1 MKATQHSPHPTLSV
15 VDPRALAIRSVAYC
29 QHPDKPDVEP
39 RITRQIFDEVGR
51 EVAAW
56 DPRLWSAAPKPNMAT
71 VYGLS
76 GQALLTDSVDAG
88 WQLNLCNDAGSQRSF
103 WDERGSQCH
112 REFDD
117 LQRPVALTEQAFDEQ
132 LQVVERWTYADAT
145 ESFAQH
151 NQCGQ
156 LIRHDDPGGGQF
168 LGDYGLSGA
177 VLEESRR
184 FLIELDAPD
193 WPLLL
198 DARDELLE
206 EKAYVTRYAFY
217 PTGEVQ
223 RQIDAAGNAQIFH
236 FNVAGKSSAT
246 WLLQSGE
253 GQHSR
258 CLVSEIR
265 YNAQD
270 QIESE
275 TAGNGVVSSA
285 DYSPDDGRLLRL
297 FAGVAGQQPLQDL
310 NYVYDPVGN
319 IVELEDKCQT
329 VSHFNGQRIDPV
341 SRYRYDS
348 LYQLVEANGWEVSK
362 PSHGPALPDLLPL
375 PLDPAQRRNYIQTF
389 AYDAAGNLI
398 TRHHSGAPG
407 FSMFTSARSNR
418 SLAQLDDGSLPG
430 EAQITLGFDAAGN
443 QLELQRGQA
452 MTWNVRNELSRVTLV
467 RRGAEADDFECY
479 VYDQP
484 GHRLRKTQIS
494 RASGQT
500 LTTEV
505 RYLPGL
511 EIHCEVGG
519 VERHVVSVEAGR
531 NQVRLLH
538 WRAGAVNDQWRYSL
552 GDHLGSSTMELDES
566 AGILSQEC
574 FYAFGGTACWAGR
587 SALTAKYKSVRYSGK
602 ERDLSG
608 LYHYGYRYYAPWLC
622 RWINPDPAG
631 PVNGLNFYC
640 FVGNYPVGNRD
651 KDGRYY
657 EGKNDDF
664 EARLISSKMIIL
676 ARGLSEF
683 THSQADTIRA
693 QVQEAEIIYEG
704 AQQAVYS
711 NLQGGKNVLQSYFG
725 PSYKI
730 VVTKLLSYFASG
742 EVLARHYKGVAG
754 DGKFVGAISIDAP
767 FTAMV
772 APADNYGRVV
782 VDMDFVS
789 NRELPAV
796 LAHELSHLI
805 RVDGINVVGAGTMDN
820 FYLGNL
826 YPFLLGSSAAPDNI
840 THQDISELILSGGLT
855 VEYMDTFPGSGSD
868 FTRTVE
874 SYMGIAGAGVSLS
887 DAVSLFNSDPD
898 LRAEMSVKNADSVAY
913 SAKSLNSLYRARQS
927 NGRMFTAIHGN

>member
-39 RITRQIFDEVGR
+39 RITRQIFDEAGR

-56 DPRLWSAAPKPNMAT
+56 DPRLWGLAPKPNLST
-71 VYGLS
+71 VYALS
-76 GQALLTDSVDAG
+76 GQVLLTDSVDAG

-117 LQRPVALTEQAFDEQ
+117 LQRPVALTEQAYGEQ

-156 LIRHDDPGGGQF
+156 LLRHDDPGGGQF
-168 LGDYGLSGA
+168 LGDYGLSDA

-206 EKAYVTRYAFY
+206 EKAYVTRYALN

-223 RQIDAAGNAQIFH
+223 RQIDAAGNAQTFH

-253 GQHSR
+253 GQHPR

-275 TAGNGVVSSA
+275 TAGNGIVSSV
-285 DYSPDDGRLLRL
+285 DYSPEDGRLLRL
-297 FAGVAGQQPLQDL
+297 FAGVAGLQPLQDL
-310 NYVYDPVGN
+310 NYSYDPVGN

-348 LYQLVEANGWEVSK
+348 LYQLVEAKGWEVSK
-362 PSHGPALPDLLPL
+362 PSHGPALPDLLPV
-375 PLDPAQRRNYIQTF
+375 PLDPAQRRNYTQTF

-407 FSMFTSARSNR
+407 FSMFTSASSNR

-452 MTWNVRNELSRVTLV
+452 MAWNVRNELSRVTLV

-505 RYLPGL
+505 RYLSGL

-531 NQVRLLH
+531 NHVRLLH
-538 WRAGAVNDQWRYSL
+538 WPAGAVNDQWRYSL
-552 GDHLGSSTMELDES
+552 GDHLGSCSLELNES
-566 AGILSQEC
+566 AGILSQEF

-587 SALTAKYKSVRYSGK
+587 SALMAKYKSVRYSGK

-631 PVNGLNFYC
+631 SVNGLNLYC

-657 EGKNDDF
+657 EGRNDEF
-664 EARLISSKMIIL
+664 EARLISSGKVIL

-683 THSQADTIRA
+683 PQPQADVMRA
-693 QVQEAEIIYEG
+693 QMQEAGSIYEG
-704 AQQAVYS
+704 AQHALYS
-711 NLQGGKNVLQSYFG
+711 NLRGSKNVLQSYFG
-725 PSYKI
+725 SSYRNI
-730 VVTKLLSYFASG
+730 TTRLLSYFASG
-742 EVLARHYKGVAG
+742 EILARHYQGAAG
-754 DGKFVGAISIDAP
+754 NGKFIGAISIDAP

-820 FYLGNL
+820 FYLGTL
-826 YPFLLGSSAAPDNI
+826 YPFLLSSSATPDSI

-868 FTRTVE
+868 FSRTVE

-898 LRAEMSVKNADSVAY
+898 LRAETSINNADSVAY
-913 SAKSLNSLYRARQS
+913 SAKNLNSLYRARQS

>member
-1 MKATQHSPHPTLSV
+1 MKATQHSSHPTLSV

-39 RITRQIFDEVGR
+39 HITRQIFDEVGR

-56 DPRLWSAAPKPNMAT
+56 DPRLWGAAPKPNLST
-71 VYGLS
+71 VYALS
-76 GQALLTDSVDAG
+76 GQVLLTDSVDAG

-103 WDERGSQCH
+103 WDARGSQCR
-112 REFDD
+112 REFDE
-117 LQRPVALTEQAFDEQ
+117 LQRPVALTEQAYGEQ
-132 LQVVERWTYADAT
+132 PQVVERWTYADAT

-156 LIRHDDPGGGQF
+156 LLRHDDPGGGQL

-223 RQIDAAGNAQIFH
+223 RQIDAAGNTQIFH

-253 GQHSR
+253 GQHPQ

-275 TAGNGVVSSA
+275 TAGNGVVSSV
-285 DYSPDDGRLLRL
+285 DYSPEDGRLLKL

-329 VSHFNGQRIDPV
+329 VSHFNAQRIEPV

-348 LYQLVEANGWEVSK
+348 LYQMVEAKGWEVSK
-362 PSHGPALPDLLPL
+362 PSHGPALPDLLPV
-375 PLDPAQRRNYIQTF
+375 PLDPAQRRNYTQTF

-430 EAQITLGFDAAGN
+430 EAQIALGFDAAGN
-443 QLELQRGQA
+443 QLELQRGQP

-467 RRGAEADDFECY
+467 QRGAEADDFECY

-519 VERHVVSVEAGR
+519 VERHVVSVDAGR
-531 NQVRLLH
+531 NHARLLH
-538 WRAGAVNDQWRYSL
+538 WPEGAESDQWGYSL
-552 GDHLGSSTMELDES
+552 GDHLGSSSMELDER
-566 AGILSQEC
+566 AGVLSQEHY
-574 FYAFGGTACWAGR
+574 YAFGGTACWAGK
-587 SALTAKYKSVRYSGK
+587 SDLATKYKSVRYSGK

-631 PVNGLNFYC
+631 SVNGLNLYC
-640 FVGNYPVGNRD
+640 FVGNYPVGNSD

-657 EGKNDDF
+657 EGRNDEF
-664 EARLISSKMIIL
+664 EARLISSGKVIL

-683 THSQADTIRA
+683 PQPPADIMRA
-693 QVQEAEIIYEG
+693 QMQEAGSIYEG
-704 AQQAVYS
+704 AQHALYS
-711 NLQGGKNVLQSYFG
+711 NLRGSKNVLQSYFG
-725 PSYKI
+725 SSYRNI
-730 VVTKLLSYFASG
+730 TTRLLSYFASG
-742 EVLARHYKGVAG
+742 EILARHYQEAAG
-754 DGKFVGAISIDAP
+754 DGKFIGAISIDAP

-820 FYLGNL
+820 FYLGTL
-826 YPFLLGSSAAPDNI
+826 YPFLLGSSATPDSI

-868 FTRTVE
+868 FSRTVE
-874 SYMGIAGAGVSLS
+874 SYMGIAGAGASLS
-887 DAVSLFNSDPD
+887 DAVSLFNSNPD

>member
-1 MKATQHSPHPTLSV
+1 MKATQHSSHPTLSV

-56 DPRLWSAAPKPNMAT
+56 DPRLWGVAPKPNLST
-71 VYGLS
+71 VYALS
-76 GQALLTDSVDAG
+76 DQVLLTDSVDAG

-103 WDERGSQCH
+103 WDARGSQCH

-117 LQRPVALTEQAFDEQ
+117 LQRPVALTEQAFGEQ
-132 LQVVERWTYADAT
+132 PQVVERWTYADAT

-156 LIRHDDPGGGQF
+156 LIRHDDPGGGQL

-206 EKAYVTRYAFY
+206 ENAYVTRYALN

-236 FNVAGKSSAT
+236 YNVAGKSSAT
-246 WLLQSGE
+246 WFLQHGE
-253 GQHSR
+253 GQPAK
-258 CLVSEIR
+258 CLVSQIR
-265 YNAQD
+265 YNAGD

-285 DYSPDDGRLLRL
+285 DYRPEDGRLLRL

-310 NYVYDPVGN
+310 NYAYDPVGN

-348 LYQLVEANGWEVSK
+348 LYQLVEAKGWEVSK
-362 PSHGPALPDLLPL
+362 PSHGPALPDLLPV
-375 PLDPAQRRNYIQTF
+375 PLDPAQRRNYTQTF
-389 AYDAAGNLI
+389 TYDEAGNLI

-443 QLELQRGQA
+443 QLELQRGQPMA
-452 MTWNVRNELSRVTLV
+452 WNVRKELSRVTLV
-467 RRGAEADDFECY
+467 QRGAEVDDSECY

-511 EIHCEVGG
+511 EIHREVDG

-538 WRAGAVNDQWRYSL
+538 WPAGAVNDQWRYSL
-552 GDHLGSSTMELDES
+552 GDHLGSSTLELNES
-566 AGILSQEC
+566 AGTLSQEF

-587 SALTAKYKSVRYSGK
+587 SALTAKYKSIRYSGK
-602 ERDLSG
+602 ERDATG
-608 LYHYGYRYYAPWLC
+608 LNYFGYRYLASWLQ
-622 RWINPDPAG
+622 RWVSSDPAG
-631 PVNGLNFYC
+631 EVNGLNLFG
-640 FVGNYPVGNRD
+640 FVANNPINNKD
-651 KDGRYY
+651 SDGRVFY
-657 EGKNDDF
+657 EGVGDSF
-664 EARLISSKMIIL
+664 ETSLIESGKQIL
-676 ARGLSEF
+676 ARGLHQFPAHLSS
-683 THSQADTIRA
+683 TISSQLFEMQSVFADA
-693 QVQEAEIIYEG
+693 NDALVQGYAENSAI
-704 AQQAVYS
+704 
-711 NLQGGKNVLQSYFG
+711 LKSYFG
-725 PSYKI
+725 PEYKSI
-730 VVTKLLSYFASG
+730 ESNLSRTWARG
-742 EVLARHYKGVAG
+742 EELAKAYGGSAG
-754 DGKFVGAISIDAP
+754 RGKFIGFIAGPGQHSNAEIRTGD
-767 FTAMV
+767 F
-772 APADNYGRVV
+772 YGRVAINLGV
-782 VDMDFVS
+782 VDENFGM
-789 NRELPAV
+789 V
-796 LAHELSHLI
+796 LGHELMH
-805 RVDGINVVGAGTMDN
+805 INRANKINAVGPGAVDN
-820 FYLGNL
+820 FYLNSPWPEIL
-826 YPFLLGSSAAPDNI
+826 NYPVL
-840 THQDISELILSGGLT
+840 HYDIPARGLSEAIMHGGLT
-855 VEYMDTFPGSGSD
+855 LAYAKPYTASHRD
-868 FTRTVE
+868 FINSVGQ
-874 SYMGIAGAGVSLS
+874 YMGFP
-887 DAVSLFNSDPD
+887 DALDLETSILMFNEAPH
-898 LRAEMSVKNADSVAY
+898 LRMQMALNNADSIVF
-913 SAKSLNSLYRARQS
+913 SAKSMSQMHRAMQESNNLFRSL
-927 NGRMFTAIHGN
+927 I

>member
-15 VDPRALAIRSVAYC
+15 IDPRALAIRSVVYC

-39 RITRQIFDEVGR
+39 RITRQIFDEAGR

-56 DPRLWSAAPKPNMAT
+56 DPRLWGAAPKPNMAT

-76 GQALLTDSVDAG
+76 GQAVLTDSVDAG
-88 WQLNLCNDAGSQRSF
+88 WQLSMCNQAGSQRSF

-117 LQRPVALTEQAFDEQ
+117 LQRPVALTEQAFGEQ
-132 LQVVERWTYADAT
+132 PQVVERWTYAGAT
-145 ESFAQH
+145 ETFAQH

-206 EKAYVTRYAFY
+206 EKAYVTRYALN
-217 PTGEVQ
+217 PTGEVK

-236 FNVAGKSSAT
+236 YNVAGKSSAT

-253 GQHSR
+253 GQHPQ

-275 TAGNGVVSSA
+275 TADNGVVSSA

-310 NYVYDPVGN
+310 NYFYDPVGN

-348 LYQLVEANGWEVSK
+348 LYQLVEAKGWEVSK

-375 PLDPAQRRNYIQTF
+375 PLDPAQRRNYTQTF

-452 MTWNVRNELSRVTLV
+452 MAWNVRNELRRMTLV
-467 RRGAEADDFECY
+467 QRGAEADDFECY

-511 EIHCEVGG
+511 EIHCEVDG
-519 VERHVVSVEAGR
+519 VERHVVSVDAGR

-538 WRAGAVNDQWRYSL
+538 WPEGAESDQWGYSL
-552 GDHLGSSTMELDES
+552 GDHLGSSSMELDER
-566 AGILSQEC
+566 AGVLSQEHY
-574 FYAFGGTACWAGR
+574 YAFGGTACWAGK
-587 SALTAKYKSVRYSGK
+587 SDLATKNKSVRYSGK
-602 ERDLSG
+602 ERDASG
-608 LYHYGYRYYAPWLC
+608 LYYYGYRYLAPWLQ
-622 RWINPDPAG
+622 RWISPDPLGTAEG
-631 PVNGLNFYC
+631 INLFLFVKNGVMSYKDNNGLARDNIMDSMMLNAERASVNADGARRTLRSLSALSNLRNENHTKEK
-640 FVGNYPVGNRD
+640 FVSLVRIIIERNKELKSLGAFVFGSDVNTPADGAFFWSGDSIDSAGNVINSAMYTAQFIAQ
-651 KDGRYY
+651 K
-657 EGKNDDF
+657 
-664 EARLISSKMIIL
+664 
-676 ARGLSEF
+676 ARGMTVEMTHGGDQLNVYKNPSF
-683 THSQADTIRA
+683 TNVSRYASGYMYLNERFSYMDSPTARGDLLAKGASMAGVGVRTTLGEIFFRTNENPLNTPDSSVAGALWDVISIRFA
-693 QVQEAEIIYEG
+693 RAATGVVNVIHAAPSNDPYFSSPAYKRSTWFTREKVAMQQEAKTRIVERFSE
-704 AQQAVYS
+704 
-711 NLQGGKNVLQSYFG
+711 NLE
-725 PSYKI
+725 
-730 VVTKLLSYFASG
+730 TW
-742 EVLARHYKGVAG
+742 
-754 DGKFVGAISIDAP
+754 
-767 FTAMV
+767 
-772 APADNYGRVV
+772 
-782 VDMDFVS
+782 
-789 NRELPAV
+789 EL
-796 LAHELSHLI
+796 
-805 RVDGINVVGAGTMDN
+805 RR
-820 FYLGNL
+820 F
-826 YPFLLGSSAAPDNI
+826 
-840 THQDISELILSGGLT
+840 
-855 VEYMDTFPGSGSD
+855 GSG
-868 FTRTVE
+868 T
-874 SYMGIAGAGVSLS
+874 
-887 DAVSLFNSDPD
+887 P
-898 LRAEMSVKNADSVAY
+898 
-913 SAKSLNSLYRARQS
+913 
-927 NGRMFTAIHGN
+927 

>member
-1 MKATQHSPHPTLSV
+1 
-15 VDPRALAIRSVAYC
+15 LAIRSVAYC

-39 RITRQIFDEVGR
+39 RITRQIFDEAGR

-56 DPRLWSAAPKPNMAT
+56 DPRLWGLAPKPNLST
-71 VYGLS
+71 VYALS
-76 GQALLTDSVDAG
+76 GQVLLTDSVDAG

-117 LQRPVALTEQAFDEQ
+117 LQRPVALTEQAFGEQ

-168 LGDYGLSGA
+168 LGDYGWSGA

-206 EKAYVTRYAFY
+206 EKAYVTRYALN

-223 RQIDAAGNAQIFH
+223 RQIDAAGNAQTFH

-253 GQHSR
+253 GQHPQ

-275 TAGNGVVSSA
+275 TAGNGVVSSV
-285 DYSPDDGRLLRL
+285 DYSPEDGRLLRL
-297 FAGVAGQQPLQDL
+297 FAGVVGQQPLQDL
-310 NYVYDPVGN
+310 NYAYDPVGN

-348 LYQLVEANGWEVSK
+348 LYQLVEAKGWEVSK
-362 PSHGPALPDLLPL
+362 PSHGPALPDLLPV
-375 PLDPAQRRNYIQTF
+375 PLDPAQRRNYTQTF
-389 AYDAAGNLI
+389 TYDAAGNLI

-430 EAQITLGFDAAGN
+430 EAQITLGFDTAGN

-452 MTWNVRNELSRVTLV
+452 MTWNVRNELRRVTLV
-467 RRGAEADDFECY
+467 QRGAEVDDFECY

-519 VERHVVSVEAGR
+519 VERHVVSVDAGR

-538 WRAGAVNDQWRYSL
+538 WPAGAESDQWRYSL
-552 GDHLGSSTMELDES
+552 GDHLGSSSMELDES
-566 AGILSQEC
+566 AGILSQEY
-574 FYAFGGTACWAGR
+574 FYAFGGTACWAGK
-587 SALTAKYKSVRYSGK
+587 STLTAKYKSIRYSSK
-602 ERDLSG
+602 ERDSTG
-608 LYHYGYRYYAPWLC
+608 LYYYGFRYYAPWLQ
-622 RWINPDPAG
+622 RWVNPDPAG
-631 PVNGLNFYC
+631 FIDGFNMFLFAVNNPVRYIDSNGLVRGEAGADTKSLLLAEQYGRQADSAFEEYRVAPSSGAKFRQIGQVIINRNSELKALSGFVVNADVQTSPGRSFFWSGDSLDLSGSVDKSALMTAQFLAGIQGGMTIEMTPGGETLESYGKNNWPPITGGRSTPGFKYLQDRFRYVPAGIRESLLAKGALSAGKNIYGVIGLNF
-640 FVGNYPVGNRD
+640 FDTDNPAEN
-651 KDGRYY
+651 
-657 EGKNDDF
+657 
-664 EARLISSKMIIL
+664 MINSPLKSVAGIVWDVVSIRF
-676 ARGLSEF
+676 ARG
-683 THSQADTIRA
+683 A
-693 QVQEAEIIYEG
+693 
-704 AQQAVYS
+704 
-711 NLQGGKNVLQSYFG
+711 
-725 PSYKI
+725 
-730 VVTKLLSYFASG
+730 
-742 EVLARHYKGVAG
+742 
-754 DGKFVGAISIDAP
+754 VGA
-767 FTAMV
+767 V
-772 APADNYGRVV
+772 
-782 VDMDFVS
+782 
-789 NRELPAV
+789 
-796 LAHELSHLI
+796 
-805 RVDGINVVGAGTMDN
+805 NVIH
-820 FYLGNL
+820 
-826 YPFLLGSSAAPDNI
+826 AAKTNDPYF
-840 THQDISELILSGGLT
+840 QS
-855 VEYMDTFPGSGSD
+855 DTFLRS
-868 FTRTVE
+868 TWLTKEKVALINEAKTTIVE
-874 SYMGIAGAGVSLS
+874 RFGEH
-887 DAVSLFNSDPD
+887 
-898 LRAEMSVKNADSVAY
+898 LRSWELQKPKVR
-913 SAKSLNSLYRARQS
+913 RAP
-927 NGRMFTAIHGN
+927 

>member
-1 MKATQHSPHPTLSV
+1 MKATQHSSHPTLSV

-56 DPRLWSAAPKPNMAT
+56 DPRLWGAAPKPNLST
-71 VYGLS
+71 VYALS
-76 GQALLTDSVDAG
+76 GQVLLTDSVDAG

-112 REFDD
+112 RKFDE
-117 LQRPVALTEQAFDEQ
+117 LQRPVALTEQVFGEQ
-132 LQVVERWTYADAT
+132 PQVVERWTYADAT
-145 ESFAQH
+145 ESFTQH

-184 FLIELDAPD
+184 FLIALDAPD

-217 PTGEVQ
+217 PTGEAQ

-236 FNVAGKSSAT
+236 YNVAGKSSAT

-253 GQHSR
+253 GQHPQ

-285 DYSPDDGRLLRL
+285 DYRPEDGRLLRL
-297 FAGVAGQQPLQDL
+297 FAGVAGQQLLQDL

-319 IVELEDKCQT
+319 IVELEDKCQI
-329 VSHFNGQRIDPV
+329 VSHFNGQRIEPV

-348 LYQLVEANGWEVSK
+348 LYQLVEAKGWEVSK
-362 PSHGPALPDLLPL
+362 PSHGPALPDLLPV
-375 PLDPAQRRNYIQTF
+375 PLDPAQRRNYTQTF

-443 QLELQRGQA
+443 QLELQRGQPMA
-452 MTWNVRNELSRVTLV
+452 WNVRNELSRVTLV
-467 RRGAEADDFECY
+467 QRGAEADDCECY

-484 GHRLRKTQIS
+484 GHRLRKTQFS

-511 EIHCEVGG
+511 EIHCEVDD
-519 VERHVVSVEAGR
+519 VERHVVSVDAGR
-531 NQVRLLH
+531 NGARILRWLVDAGIDQVRFNLI
-538 WRAGAVNDQWRYSL
+538 
-552 GDHLGSSTMELDES
+552 DHLESSTVELDEC
-566 AGILSQEC
+566 AGILSREH
-574 FYAFGGTACWAGR
+574 YYPFGGTSCWA
-587 SALTAKYKSVRYSGK
+587 SDKVVIKNYKTIRYSGK
-602 ERDLSG
+602 ERDATG
-608 LYHYGYRYYAPWLC
+608 LYYYGYRYVATVLQ
-622 RWINPDPAG
+622 RWISPDPSG
-631 PVNGLNFYC
+631 RVNGLNVFC
-640 FVGNYPVGNRD
+640 FVGNNPVGYQD
-651 KDGRYY
+651 QDGRYY
-657 EGKNDDF
+657 EGWFDEI
-664 EARLISSKMIIL
+664 EADIKSNAMTIQ
-676 ARGLSEF
+676 ARGLEQFSPANA
-683 THSQADTIRA
+683 SSIRSRLSDVESTYA
-693 QVQEAEIIYEG
+693 GAQEALRM
-704 AQQAVYS
+704 
-711 NLQGGKNVLQSYFG
+711 NLMENSGVLTSYFG
-725 PSYKI
+725 PGFKQ
-730 VVTKLLSYFASG
+730 VTNRLFDYWGRGKR
-742 EVLARHYKGVAG
+742 LAAEYKGPSG
-754 DGKFVGAISIDAP
+754 SGKFIGATTDIYSN
-767 FTAMV
+767 V
-772 APADNYGRVV
+772 ASVNLADPYGRITLNMSHINAEHLT
-782 VDMDFVS
+782 D
-789 NRELPAV
+789 V
-796 LAHELSHLI
+796 LAHEVLHLGW
-805 RVDGINVVGAGTMDN
+805 VSGLNAEGVGAVDYFYVDN
-820 FYLGNL
+820 NVPG
-826 YPFLLGSSAAPDNI
+826 LLGVRARPRE
-840 THQDISELILSGGLT
+840 ISHRHVSQVIMHDGLT
-855 VEYMDTFPGSGSD
+855 VDYLEA
-868 FTRTVE
+868 FTISHDNFIDVVQVYAGGAKSVTDLRT
-874 SYMGIAGAGVSLS
+874 
-887 DAVSLFNSDPD
+887 AVSEFNRDHY
-898 LRAEMSVKNADSVAY
+898 LRAEIAINNADSIAY
-913 SAKSLNSLYRARQS
+913 AAKSMNQLYQARRADSQLFHS
-927 NGRMFTAIHGN
+927 VLFE

>member
-39 RITRQIFDEVGR
+39 RITRQMFDEAGR

-56 DPRLWSAAPKPNMAT
+56 DPRLWGAAPKPNLST
-71 VYGLS
+71 VYALS
-76 GQALLTDSVDAG
+76 GQVLLTDSVDAG

-117 LQRPVALTEQAFDEQ
+117 LQRPVALTEQAFGEQ
-132 LQVVERWTYADAT
+132 PQVVERWTYADAT

-156 LIRHDDPGGGQF
+156 LIRHDDPGGGQL

-236 FNVAGKSSAT
+236 YNVAGKSSAT

-253 GQHSR
+253 GQHPQ
-258 CLVSEIR
+258 CLVSETR

-285 DYSPDDGRLLRL
+285 DYSPEDGRLLRL

-348 LYQLVEANGWEVSK
+348 LYQLVEAKGWEVSK

-375 PLDPAQRRNYIQTF
+375 PLDPAQRRNYTQTF

-430 EAQITLGFDAAGN
+430 EAQIALGFDAAGN

-452 MTWNVRNELSRVTLV
+452 MAWNVRNELSRVTLV
-467 RRGAEADDFECY
+467 QRGAEADDCECY

-519 VERHVVSVEAGR
+519 VERHVVSVDAGR
-531 NQVRLLH
+531 NHARLLH
-538 WRAGAVNDQWRYSL
+538 WPEGAESDQWGYSL
-552 GDHLGSSTMELDES
+552 GDHLGSSSMELDER
-566 AGILSQEC
+566 AGVLSQEHY
-574 FYAFGGTACWAGR
+574 YAFGGTACWSGKSDLA
-587 SALTAKYKSVRYSGK
+587 TKYKSFRYSGK
-602 ERDLSG
+602 ERDASG
-608 LYHYGYRYYAPWLC
+608 LYYYGYRYFAPWLQ
-622 RWINPDPAG
+622 RWISPDPVGTAEG
-631 PVNGLNFYC
+631 VNLFLFVKNGVMSYKDNNGLARDNVTDSLMLSAERASFDADGARRTFRSLSALSNLRNENHTKEK
-640 FVGNYPVGNRD
+640 FVSLVRIIIERNKEFKSLGAFVFGSDVKTPADGAFFWNGNGVDAAGN
-651 KDGRYY
+651 
-657 EGKNDDF
+657 
-664 EARLISSKMIIL
+664 AISAMYTAQFIAQR
-676 ARGLSEF
+676 ARGMTVEMTHGGGQLNIYKNPSF
-683 THSQADTIRA
+683 TNVSHYASGYMYLNERFNYMDSPTARGDLLAKGASMAGVGVRTTLGEIFFRTNENPLNAPHSCVAGALWDVISIRFA
-693 QVQEAEIIYEG
+693 RAATGVVNVIHAAPSNDPYFSGAVYKRSTWFTRERVAMQQEAKTRIVERFSE
-704 AQQAVYS
+704 
-711 NLQGGKNVLQSYFG
+711 NLK
-725 PSYKI
+725 
-730 VVTKLLSYFASG
+730 TW
-742 EVLARHYKGVAG
+742 
-754 DGKFVGAISIDAP
+754 
-767 FTAMV
+767 
-772 APADNYGRVV
+772 
-782 VDMDFVS
+782 
-789 NRELPAV
+789 ELK
-796 LAHELSHLI
+796 
-805 RVDGINVVGAGTMDN
+805 R
-820 FYLGNL
+820 F
-826 YPFLLGSSAAPDNI
+826 
-840 THQDISELILSGGLT
+840 
-855 VEYMDTFPGSGSD
+855 GSG
-868 FTRTVE
+868 T
-874 SYMGIAGAGVSLS
+874 
-887 DAVSLFNSDPD
+887 P
-898 LRAEMSVKNADSVAY
+898 
-913 SAKSLNSLYRARQS
+913 
-927 NGRMFTAIHGN
+927 

>member
-1 MKATQHSPHPTLSV
+1 MDDGSFQPLHAGLHSPHPKLLV
-15 VDPRALAIRSVAYC
+15 IDPRALAIRSVAYC
-29 QHPDKPDVEP
+29 QHPDKPDVAP
-39 RITRQIFDEVGR
+39 RITRQIFDQAGR

-56 DPRLWSAAPKPNMAT
+56 DPRLWGVAPKPNLST
-71 VYGLS
+71 VYALS
-76 GQALLTDSVDAG
+76 GQVLLTDSVDAG
-88 WQLNLCNDAGSQRSF
+88 WQLSMCNEAGSQRSF
-103 WDERGSQCH
+103 RDERGSQCH

-117 LQRPVALTEQAFDEQ
+117 LQRPVALTEQAFGEQ

-156 LIRHDDPGGGQF
+156 LIRHDDPGGGQA

-246 WLLQSGE
+246 WLLQPGE
-253 GQHSR
+253 DQHPQ

-275 TAGNGVVSSA
+275 TAGNGVVSSV
-285 DYSPDDGRLLRL
+285 DYSPEDGRLLRL
-297 FAGVAGQQPLQDL
+297 FAGVAGLQPLQDL
-310 NYVYDPVGN
+310 NYSYDPVGN

-329 VSHFNGQRIDPV
+329 VSHFNGQRIEPV

-348 LYQLVEANGWEVSK
+348 LYQLVEAKGWEVSK

-375 PLDPAQRRNYIQTF
+375 PLDPAQRRNYTQTF

-430 EAQITLGFDAAGN
+430 EAQIALGFDAAGN
-443 QLELQRGQA
+443 QLELQRGQP

-467 RRGAEADDFECY
+467 QRGAEADDFECY

-511 EIHCEVGG
+511 EIHREVGG

-531 NQVRLLH
+531 NHVRLLH
-538 WRAGAVNDQWRYSL
+538 WPAGAVNDQWRYSL
-552 GDHLGSSTMELDES
+552 GDHLGSCSLELNES
-566 AGILSQEC
+566 AGILSQEF

-587 SALTAKYKSVRYSGK
+587 SALMAKYKSIRYSGK
-602 ERDLSG
+602 ERDATG
-608 LYHYGYRYYAPWLC
+608 LYYYGYRYYAPWLQ
-622 RWINPDPAG
+622 RWMAADPAG
-631 PVNGLNFYC
+631 SIDGLNFYQM
-640 FVGNYPVGNRD
+640 VGNRPAVLRD
-651 KDGRYY
+651 FLGLSPILDDDDIWSDLEDVFGAGINQPPAKIQKLGVDAEVISTGNELFDSYFNSGIQDQSASFFMDDLQHRLDGTGREALRRIAAVGEEFIHHETHSGDGVTVSSVHGSNRFVNTYSK
-657 EGKNDDF
+657 EMWTFSENFKNDRSSNYFASDVALSQYVKASRSGGFFGYLPSVLKGGLVVNQQTLESINGLANEPERMLSVFISQTPLGKSMSNVLKAFGMEATKISREDF
-664 EARLISSKMIIL
+664 GGTDFYISV
-676 ARGLSEF
+676 RPVDDHDYSEGGSSSGDSVELPS
-683 THSQADTIRA
+683 HQA
-693 QVQEAEIIYEG
+693 QVQKASS
-704 AQQAVYS
+704 VVM
-711 NLQGGKNVLQSYFG
+711 GK
-725 PSYKI
+725 
-730 VVTKLLSYFASG
+730 VVR
-742 EVLARHYKGVAG
+742 RH
-754 DGKFVGAISIDAP
+754 
-767 FTAMV
+767 
-772 APADNYGRVV
+772 
-782 VDMDFVS
+782 
-789 NRELPAV
+789 
-796 LAHELSHLI
+796 
-805 RVDGINVVGAGTMDN
+805 
-820 FYLGNL
+820 
-826 YPFLLGSSAAPDNI
+826 SA
-840 THQDISELILSGGLT
+840 LW
-855 VEYMDTFPGSGSD
+855 
-868 FTRTVE
+868 
-874 SYMGIAGAGVSLS
+874 
-887 DAVSLFNSDPD
+887 
-898 LRAEMSVKNADSVAY
+898 
-913 SAKSLNSLYRARQS
+913 
-927 NGRMFTAIHGN
+927 

>member
-467 RRGAEADDFECY
+467 RRGAEADDCECY

-511 EIHCEVGG
+511 EIHREVDG
-519 VERHVVSVEAGR
+519 VERHVVSVDAGR
-531 NQVRLLH
+531 NHARLLH
-538 WRAGAVNDQWRYSL
+538 WPAGAESDQWHCSL
-552 GDHLGSSTMELDES
+552 GDHLGSCTLELDER
-566 AGILSQEC
+566 AGILNQEY
-574 FYAFGGTACWAGR
+574 FYAFGSTACWAGK
-587 SALTAKYKSVRYSGK
+587 SALTAKYKSTRYSGK
-602 ERDLSG
+602 ERDATG
-608 LYHYGYRYYAPWLC
+608 LYYYGFRYYAPWIQ
-622 RWINPDPAG
+622 RWFDPDPLKIID
-631 PVNGLNFYC
+631 GLNVYLY
-640 FVGNYPVGNRD
+640 VGNQPLTYSDG
-651 KDGRYY
+651 DGRKRKKPTIGKPVKAEPVMHRFYSDNVKNLKEWADIGPDLAIVHTLRLNDRY
-657 EGKNDDF
+657 FPKPSALLKESANKLFSSWDAISTSLINLSDRDTKVLQKSSALEGNSEPATIERSDRFLSSKKITRGEIAFVLNVSPSNIIGTSAVDAFFPNHIGSGEKSIEGKGALAKAVFSGQLVVPD
-664 EARLISSKMIIL
+664 ARKGVDTHYKISTPKQLILDQKNIADVRPYNEIIVMGKEGVVIHQSMGASKNLTVREIFIL
-676 ARGLSEF
+676 PEDRLPLVDGKPVLPEYL
-683 THSQADTIRA
+683 SQAVNSVRSA
-693 QVQEAEIIYEG
+693 NPGV
-704 AQQAVYS
+704 
-711 NLQGGKNVLQSYFG
+711 
-725 PSYKI
+725 KI
-730 VVTKLLSYFASG
+730 SF
-742 EVLARHYKGVAG
+742 H
-754 DGKFVGAISIDAP
+754 
-767 FTAMV
+767 
-772 APADNYGRVV
+772 
-782 VDMDFVS
+782 
-789 NRELPAV
+789 
-796 LAHELSHLI
+796 
-805 RVDGINVVGAGTMDN
+805 
-820 FYLGNL
+820 
-826 YPFLLGSSAAPDNI
+826 
-840 THQDISELILSGGLT
+840 
-855 VEYMDTFPGSGSD
+855 
-868 FTRTVE
+868 
-874 SYMGIAGAGVSLS
+874 
-887 DAVSLFNSDPD
+887 
-898 LRAEMSVKNADSVAY
+898 
-913 SAKSLNSLYRARQS
+913 
-927 NGRMFTAIHGN
+927 

>member
-39 RITRQIFDEVGR
+39 RITRQMFDEAGR

-56 DPRLWSAAPKPNMAT
+56 DPRLWGAAPKPNLST
-71 VYGLS
+71 VYALS
-76 GQALLTDSVDAG
+76 GQVLLTDSVDAG

-103 WDERGSQCH
+103 WDARGSQCR
-112 REFDD
+112 REFDE
-117 LQRPVALTEQAFDEQ
+117 LQRPVALTEQAYGEQ
-132 LQVVERWTYADAT
+132 PQVVERWTYADAT

-223 RQIDAAGNAQIFH
+223 RQIDAARNTQIFH

-253 GQHSR
+253 GQHPQ
-258 CLVSEIR
+258 CVISEIR

-275 TAGNGVVSSA
+275 MAGNGVVSSV
-285 DYSPDDGRLLRL
+285 DYSLEDGRLLRL
-297 FAGVAGQQPLQDL
+297 FAGVVGQQPLQDL
-310 NYVYDPVGN
+310 NYAYDPVGN

-329 VSHFNGQRIDPV
+329 VSHFNGQRIEPV

-348 LYQLVEANGWEVSK
+348 LYQLVEAKGWEVSK

-375 PLDPAQRRNYIQTF
+375 PLDPAQRRNYTQTF

-452 MTWNVRNELSRVTLV
+452 MAWNVRNELRRVTLV
-467 RRGAEADDFECY
+467 QRGAEADDSECY
-479 VYDQP
+479 IYDQP

-500 LTTEV
+500 LIAEL

-511 EIHCEVGG
+511 EIHREVDGI
-519 VERHVVSVEAGR
+519 ERHVVSVDAGR
-531 NQVRLLH
+531 NHARLLH
-538 WRAGAVNDQWRYSL
+538 WPEGAESDQWGYSL
-552 GDHLGSSTMELDES
+552 GDHLGSSSMELNEN
-566 AGILSQEC
+566 AGILSLEH
-574 FYAFGGTACWAGR
+574 YYPFGRTACWA
-587 SALTAKYKSVRYSGK
+587 SNNALGAKYKSIRFSGK
-602 ERDLSG
+602 ERDVTG
-608 LYHYGYRYYAPWLC
+608 FYYYGFRYYAPWLQ
-622 RWINPDPAG
+622 RWISADPAG
-631 PVNGLNFYC
+631 DIDGLNLYAMVRNNPGTRRDANGLLSESEGRIILNALTSGRDTVARARYLLDSMPQVANKIMQTYFGDSHDDVHDSVIQAWSQTENILGQYAGMMIDSAQGKIVKEPVRRTATVAHWKESTQKISVFENF
-640 FVGNYPVGNRD
+640 FD
-651 KDGRYY
+651 
-657 EGKNDDF
+657 DDF
-664 EARLISSKMIIL
+664 KPRYQAATLIH
-676 ARGLSEF
+676 EV
-683 THSQADTIRA
+683 THIGAD
-693 QVQEAEIIYEG
+693 
-704 AQQAVYS
+704 
-711 NLQGGKNVLQSYFG
+711 LQ
-725 PSYKI
+725 I
-730 VVTKLLSYFASG
+730 
-742 EVLARHYKGVAG
+742 
-754 DGKFVGAISIDAP
+754 
-767 FTAMV
+767 
-772 APADNYGRVV
+772 GRQ
-782 VDMDFVS
+782 
-789 NRELPAV
+789 
-796 LAHELSHLI
+796 
-805 RVDGINVVGAGTMDN
+805 GAGSKDF
-820 FYLGNL
+820 FYLEE
-826 YPFLLGSSAAPDNI
+826 DNPALDSK
-840 THQDISELILSGGLT
+840 QILSGTGLKAGDIDDAEAMFKAIAGLKNYSVHYIET
-855 VEYMDTFPGSGSD
+855 VEGDNSIEDVMLYGKSELMRLD
-868 FTRTVE
+868 
-874 SYMGIAGAGVSLS
+874 
-887 DAVSLFNSDPD
+887 DAAHIFNSDRR
-898 LRAEMSVKNADSVAY
+898 LQAQISAKNADSLAY
-913 SAKSLNSLYRARQS
+913 AAMDLGEKFDSIMARA
-927 NGRMFTAIHGN
+927 GR